1 MFLRRART
9 GVKQRECA
17 ERAVASDPGDLDP
30 QNDGN
35 FVSGIRFSRSLQE
48 ANPLSIWLKAAFVS
62 GLSYQLVLSY
72 SQQDHQLIDAALSL
86 TDTSVESVPFS
97 HKG

>member
-1 MFLRRART
+1 VSVPRGQWLATLATWTRKTTATSFLA
-9 GVKQRECA
+9 
-17 ERAVASDPGDLDP
+17 
-30 QNDGN
+30 